1 MGKRTQ
7 PYRLGFP
14 ERYFTQGDD
23 SAGSD
28 ETHAKERLKKHMK
41 RGSRLVINRHEGSKS
56 PAQQTAIAISKKK
69 RGDEEGQ

>member
-1 MGKRTQ
+1 MAIMCLAISIPLILYHYICDVGKRTQ

-28 ETHAKERLKKHMK
+28 ETHARKMRTRKK
-41 RGSRLVINRHEGSKS
+41 
-56 PAQQTAIAISKKK
+56 AY
-69 RGDEEGQ
+69 EEGKKIDLKR